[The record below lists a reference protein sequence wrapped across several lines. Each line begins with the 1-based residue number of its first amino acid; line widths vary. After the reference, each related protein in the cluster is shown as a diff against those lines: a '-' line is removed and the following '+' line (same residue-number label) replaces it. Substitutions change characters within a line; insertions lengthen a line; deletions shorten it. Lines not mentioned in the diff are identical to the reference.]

1 MKKKVSA
8 KSEYLLRKYAQV
20 AKAIHIPEESGSL
33 STSTGWHT
41 FIEGVTSWRIR

>member
-41 FIEGVTSWRIR
+41 TWRVVKKS